1 LLSLV
6 FIRLGFDGTF
16 NIIMIHFYSKVGC
29 PPCDFMQ
36 KMLVERFDESLYVI
50 HKFGTDEETLAAIAK
65 FGIKT
70 VPFVTHNNMI
80 YKGTDLFRFIGG
92 GIKSLEAFK
101 PIEVITY

>member
-1 LLSLV
+1 MLSSV

-36 KMLVERFDESLYVI
+36 KMLIERFDEGLYVI
-50 HKFGTDEETLAAIAK
+50 HKFDTDEETLEAISK
-65 FGIKT
+65 FGVKT
-70 VPFVTHNNMI
+70 VPFIIHNNLI
-80 YKGTDLFRFIGG
+80 YKSTDLFKFVGG
-92 GIKSLEAFK
+92 GMKNLETFK